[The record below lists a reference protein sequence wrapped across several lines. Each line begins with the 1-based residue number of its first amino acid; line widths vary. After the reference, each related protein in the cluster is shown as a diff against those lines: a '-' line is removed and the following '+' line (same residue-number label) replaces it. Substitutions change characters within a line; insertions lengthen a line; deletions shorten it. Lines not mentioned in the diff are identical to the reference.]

1 MDNRRELLICAI
13 VEICRKMDV
22 KGWVANHDGN
32 ISLRFEDTLLATPG
46 AVSKADVTAD
56 MIITLDMEGKKLQ
69 GTGSP
74 FSEIRLHLAAY
85 QARPDIRAVVHAHPP
100 LATARGLA
108 GGYFGVQ
115 LPEAVVSIGD
125 SIPVVPYAFPGSP
138 ENEAQVAAALSWS
151 DLFMMAGNG
160 VLAGGRDVK
169 EAFLRIE
176 LLEHL
181 LRIDHYARV
190 IGPVQ
195 ALPAADRDKLLEKR
209 ASLGLGP
216 GNAANAIRQADK
228 RISRDPAQANE
239 LLKNLIAEE
248 IKKILAEKK

>member
-1 MDNRRELLICAI
+1 MDSKRELLIFAI
-13 VEICRKMDV
+13 VEICHKMDR

-32 ISLRFEDTLLATPG
+32 VSLRYEDTLLATPS

-69 GTGSP
+69 GTGAP
-74 FSEIRLHLAAY
+74 FSEIKLHLAAY
-85 QARPDIRAVVHAHPP
+85 QARPDIQAVVHAHPP

-108 GGYFGVQ
+108 GGYFAIK

-125 SIPVVPYAFPGSP
+125 SIPVVPYAFPGAP
-138 ENEAQVAAALSWS
+138 ENEARVTAALSWS

-181 LRIDHYARV
+181 LRIDHYARA
-190 IGPVQ
+190 IGSVQ
-195 ALPAADRDKLLEKR
+195 ALPAADMDKLLEKR
-209 ASLGLGP
+209 ASMGLGP
-216 GNAANAIRQADK
+216 VNTAKAIHLSEKGVSQV
-228 RISRDPAQANE
+228 SSPTNE
-239 LLKNLIAEE
+239 LLKKLIAEE

>member
-1 MDNRRELLICAI
+1 MDSSRESLIRAI
-13 VEICRKMDV
+13 VEVCQKVDA

-32 ISLRFEDTLLATPG
+32 VSSRFEGALLATPG

-69 GTGSP
+69 GTFNP
-74 FSEIRLHLAAY
+74 FSEIKLHLAAY
-85 QARPDIRAVVHAHPP
+85 RARPDIQAVVHAHPP
-100 LATARGLA
+100 LATARGLT
-108 GGYFGVQ
+108 GGDFEVQ

-125 SIPVVPYAFPGSP
+125 SIPVIPYAFPGAP
-138 ENEAQVAAALSWS
+138 ANEEMAADALSRS

-181 LRIDHYARV
+181 LRIDHFAR
-190 IGPVQ
+190 IMGPM
-195 ALPAADRDKLLEKR
+195 LPLPTADKEKLLEKR
-209 ASLGLGP
+209 LSLGLGP
-216 GNAANAIRQADK
+216 KKTAAKAQPSAKGASQLSSPATELIR
-228 RISRDPAQANE
+228 
-239 LLKNLIAEE
+239 NLILEE
-248 IKKILAEKK
+248 LKKILTEKK

>member
-1 MDNRRELLICAI
+1 MDSNRELLISAI
-13 VEICRKMDV
+13 VEICHKMAA

-32 ISLRFEDTLLATPG
+32 VSLRHEDALLATPG
-46 AVSKADVTAD
+46 AVSKADMTAE
-56 MIITLDMEGKKLQ
+56 MIITLDQEGEKLQ
-69 GTGSP
+69 GTGTP
-74 FSEIRLHLAAY
+74 FSEIKLHLAAY
-85 QARPDIRAVVHAHPP
+85 RARPDIRAVVHAHPP

-108 GGYFGVQ
+108 GGYFAVK

-125 SIPVVPYAFPGSP
+125 SIPVVPYTFPGSP
-138 ENEAQVAAALSWS
+138 ENEAGVAAALAWS

-181 LRIDHYARV
+181 LNIDQYARA
-190 IGPVQ
+190 IGPVP
-195 ALPAADRDKLLEKR
+195 ALPAADMEKLLAKR

-216 GNAANAIRQADK
+216 RRAAAEGRQVEK
-228 RISRDPAQANE
+228 GPSQVPSQANE